1 MNDPVNDK
9 GGDQECEKAKLQ
21 PAVPFVVTPIK
32 FGLSPGLSYDNIEHL
47 LDAMAGLTRR

>member
-47 LDAMAGLTRR
+47 LDAMEGLTRR